1 MASKTLADK
10 VLENFSTIKLKSS
23 SVKVPKLKIK
33 NEING
38 KKYPKSKSHEK
49 IPVSSIIN
57 ILIKSAIDKAKSDE
71 KDKAKAEET
80 EPAISLKEE
89 EQVASGGYGAASKG
103 YGGIPQSSY
112 ADYEKLFS
120 YLGKFRSQSA
130 YEDLGIN
137 DLGSMNKMLG
147 GSNFSLIDKETM
159 ETGAKFVKYFKS
171 PVVELDPSALVPI
184 GGMSSAEWEQF
195 KLWMKLD
202 PVMYRLKT
210 STS

>member
-1 MASKTLADK
+1 MEVHRSPDSRPWLPSALHDW
-10 VLENFSTIKLKSS
+10 KSS
-23 SVKVPKLKIK
+23 
-33 NEING
+33 G
-38 KKYPKSKSHEK
+38 AKKQPCQ
-49 IPVSSIIN
+49 
-57 ILIKSAIDKAKSDE
+57 KSDE

-171 PVVELDPSALVPI
+171 PVCTAGLCD
-184 GGMSSAEWEQF
+184 GGA
-195 KLWMKLD
+195 
-202 PVMYRLKT
+202 
-210 STS
+210 